1 MGLVCSGAMDPA
13 IAAAIPPVGL
23 IEVLAMAGAFL
34 YGTVTVVMVTLVAK
48 DRREKLADDVL
59 SIT

>member
-1 MGLVCSGAMDPA
+1 MDPA